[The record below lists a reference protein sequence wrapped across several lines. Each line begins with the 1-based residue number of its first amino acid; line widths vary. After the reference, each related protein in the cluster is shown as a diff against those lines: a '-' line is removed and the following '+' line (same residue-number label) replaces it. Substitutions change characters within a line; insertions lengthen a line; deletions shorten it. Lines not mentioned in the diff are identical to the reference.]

1 MPTGAWED
9 TSKRGGE
16 TMNKKKYI
24 SSNTFENTIQG
35 RVELLIKESLDEFP
49 ILIRRNVKLTKTVK
63 HTNPCVEIVFTH
75 EGRAAFLSRG
85 KLLLQKRRHVL
96 LHNAE
101 HPHQFIALAD
111 KTYRCTALYVDRRLT
126 STPLICLDWL
136 NQIDVCQLELDAA
149 SYSQLMEYCRSL
161 EELSKDKKKGW
172 RELAIAQLLQA
183 SVRMEQI
190 HDQHAEDPAGT
201 RRAEISSLVQQCV
214 EYVYDHLEEK
224 LYLTEMADKFSI
236 SREHLTRSF
245 KKQLGVSFHQFVMG
259 ARIDHAKQLMLGDP
273 ELTLVETALL
283 AGFSTQSHFSNI
295 FRSLTG
301 FSPTEYRQK
310 MNEMKEPSL

>member
-1 MPTGAWED
+1 MKP
-9 TSKRGGE
+9 
-16 TMNKKKYI
+16 YI
-24 SSNTFENTIQG
+24 SSNIFEHSAQG
-35 RVELLIKESLDEFP
+35 RVELFIEKSLERFP
-49 ILIRRNVKLTKTVK
+49 ILVRRNVQFIKTLK

-101 HPHQFIALAD
+101 LPHQFIALAD

-126 STPLICLDWL
+126 GTSMVCLDWL
-136 NQIDVCQLELDAA
+136 NQIDVCQLELDAMA
-149 SYSQLMEYCRSL
+149 YSQLMEHCRSL
-161 EELSKDKKKGW
+161 EELSRDKQKGW
-172 RELAIAQLLQA
+172 RELAIAHLLQA
-183 SVRMEQI
+183 SVRMERI
-190 HDQHAEDPAGT
+190 HAQHEAELAGA
-201 RRAEISSLVQQCV
+201 RREEISSLVQQCV

-224 LYLTEMADKFSI
+224 LSLMQMADKFSI

-245 KKQLGVSFHQFVMG
+245 KKQLGVSFHQFVVG
-259 ARIDHAKQLMLGDP
+259 ARVDYAKQLMLSDP
-273 ELTLVETALL
+273 NLTLVETSLL

-301 FSPTEYRQK
+301 CSPTQYRQK
-310 MNEMKEPSL
+310 MIEMKEPSL